1 MTLGQTTEVMILLKA
16 LQWGRVDLN
25 EESFLRKDHQSEPDS
40 RSISSTLSQE
50 TLTENSSLTFLLKNL
65 LKLGTLSLNL
75 APFWIC
81 CTSSSISRFMPF
93 SILFDFYL
101 SFLWQKFFALLKFN
115 NYQQSCL
122 TTFKYF

>member
-40 RSISSTLSQE
+40 RSISSTLPQE
-50 TLTENSSLTFLLKNL
+50 TLTENSNLTFL

-75 APFWIC
+75 LLEG
-81 CTSSSISRFMPF
+81 TLLDLLYQ
-93 SILFDFYL
+93 ILDIKIYAFFDL
-101 SFLWQKFFALLKFN
+101 V
-115 NYQQSCL
+115 
-122 TTFKYF
+122 

>member
-1 MTLGQTTEVMILLKA
+1 MILLKA

-40 RSISSTLSQE
+40 RSISSTLPQE

-75 APFWIC
+75 LLEGTLLDLLYQFHDIKIYAF
-81 CTSSSISRFMPF
+81 
-93 SILFDFYL
+93 FDL
-101 SFLWQKFFALLKFN
+101 V
-115 NYQQSCL
+115 
-122 TTFKYF
+122 